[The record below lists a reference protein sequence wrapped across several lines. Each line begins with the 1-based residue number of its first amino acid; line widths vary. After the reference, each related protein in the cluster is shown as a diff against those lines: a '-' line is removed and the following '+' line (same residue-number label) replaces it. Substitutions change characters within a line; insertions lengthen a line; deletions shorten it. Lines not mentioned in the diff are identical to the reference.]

1 MCADWQYWIGLLA
14 DIGTIIAPIVSVI
27 ALIVALR
34 ANYQAELPQV
44 VSYLD
49 FDGDKNTVY
58 FVVANMGKGVAY
70 DISFSEYDEKIVS
83 EQFRGYARES
93 FIAKGIPILVP
104 GAKRSTVVAAGRIL
118 EIMERESTPI
128 LVTYYVKGFLF
139 KRKKVSEEFVLDYSS
154 YAGSL
159 HTTSDA
165 HAIKVAVEKAEKDLV
180 KINAAIERLRG

>member
-1 MCADWQYWIGLLA
+1 MRADWQYWISLFA
-14 DIGTIIAPIVSVI
+14 DAGTMIAPIVSVV

-58 FVVANMGKGVAY
+58 FVVANMGKEVAY
-70 DISFSEYDEKIVS
+70 DLSFSEYDEKIVS
-83 EQFRGYARES
+83 KQFRSYARES

-118 EIMERESTPI
+118 EILERESTPI
-128 LVTYYVKGFLF
+128 LVTYYVKGFLS
-139 KRKKVSEEFVLDYSS
+139 KRKEVNEEFVLDYSS

-159 HTTSDA
+159 HTTSDM
-165 HAIKVAVEKAEKDLV
+165 HAIKVAIEKTEKDLA
-180 KINAAIERLRG
+180 KIHVAIEQLRG